1 MTLKQLM
8 MREPYPLEDNL
19 GYLLNRCALTIAAQ
33 FEKELAL
40 FDVTLAQWGAL
51 IAIDAGRASTPSEL
65 ARAVGIDKGAATRL
79 IARLSAKKLVEREEN
94 LEDGRS
100 TLLTLSAEARE
111 LMPTLTA
118 LSKKVNNEMLALLS
132 PSEGRQLKV
141 LLARLT
147 EKLIS

>member
-1 MTLKQLM
+1 

-19 GYLLNRCALTIAAQ
+19 GYLLNRCALAMAAQ
-33 FEKELAL
+33 FEKELAP

-51 IAIDAGRASTPSEL
+51 IAIDAGRASTPTEL

-79 IARLSAKKLVEREEN
+79 IARLSAKKLVKRGEN

-118 LSKKVNNEMLALLS
+118 LSKQVNNEMLALLS
-132 PSEGRQLKV
+132 PSEGSQLKA

-147 EKLIS
+147 EQLIS

>member
-1 MTLKQLM
+1 

-19 GYLLNRCALTIAAQ
+19 GYLLNRCALAMAAQ
-33 FEKELAL
+33 FEKELAP

-79 IARLSAKKLVEREEN
+79 IARLSAKKLVERKEN

-100 TLLTLSAEARE
+100 TLLALSAEARE

-118 LSKKVNNEMLALLS
+118 LSKQVNNDMLALLS
-132 PSEGRQLKV
+132 PGEGRQLKG

>member
-1 MTLKQLM
+1 
-8 MREPYPLEDNL
+8 
-19 GYLLNRCALTIAAQ
+19 AQ

-141 LLARLT
+141 LLANLT

>member
-1 MTLKQLM
+1 

-19 GYLLNRCALTIAAQ
+19 GYLLNRCALAMAAQ
-33 FEKELAL
+33 FEKELAS

-100 TLLTLSAEARE
+100 TLLSLSAEARE

-132 PSEGRQLKV
+132 PSEGRQLKA

-147 EKLIS
+147 EKLIA

>member
-1 MTLKQLM
+1 MILKQLM

-141 LLARLT
+141 LLANLT

>member
-1 MTLKQLM
+1 

-19 GYLLNRCALTIAAQ
+19 GYLLNRCALAMAAQ

-79 IARLSAKKLVEREEN
+79 IARLSAKKLVERGKN

-100 TLLTLSAEARE
+100 TLLALSAEARE

-118 LSKKVNNEMLALLS
+118 LSKKVNHEMLALLS
-132 PSEGRQLKV
+132 PSEGRQLKA

>member
-1 MTLKQLM
+1 
-8 MREPYPLEDNL
+8 MREPYPLENNL
-19 GYLLNRCALTIAAQ
+19 GYLLNRCALTIAAR

-65 ARAVGIDKGAATRL
+65 ARVIGIDRGAATRL
-79 IARLSAKKLVEREEN
+79 IARLNGKNLVEREEN

-100 TLLTLSAEARE
+100 TLLTLSKEAQE

-118 LSKKVNNEMLALLS
+118 LSQQVNNEMLALLS

-147 EKLIS
+147 EQLIA